1 MATQFRELGKTGV
14 KVPAIGLGC
23 MGMSEFYGASDDTE
37 NLKVLQHA
45 IDIGC
50 TFWDTADMYGCGRNE
65 ELLGKILKTQRDKVF
80 VCTKFGNVRGPN
92 GEFLGVDGKPEYVRQ
107 QCDIS
112 LKRLGINYID
122 LYYQHRV
129 DPNTP
134 IEETIGAMAELVKQ
148 GKVKYLGMSECSA
161 ETLRRAYKVHPIAA
175 VQMEYS
181 PWTLDIERNG
191 LLDAAKELGVTI
203 VAYSPLGRGFLTGA
217 YKKPEDF
224 EEGDF
229 RRYNPRFQGEAFN
242 KNLELVKKLE
252 ELAAK
257 KNVTPS
263 ELTLAWVIAQGFI
276 AIPGTKKIKY
286 LDSNFSADKIQL
298 TSEELQ
304 QIRSISEAAEIIG
317 TRYAQDHLK
326 TVNL

>member
-1 MATQFRELGKTGV
+1 MATQLRELGKTGV
-14 KVPAIGLGC
+14 KVPAVGLGC
-23 MGMSEFYGASDDTE
+23 MGMSEFYGTSDDSE

-65 ELLGKILKTQRDKVF
+65 ELIGKILPSQRDKVF
-80 VCTKFGNVRGPN
+80 ICTKFGNVRGPN
-92 GEFLGVDGKPEYVRQ
+92 GEFLGVSGKPDYVRQ
-107 QCDIS
+107 QCEIS
-112 LKRLGINYID
+112 LKRLNIDCID

-134 IEETIGAMAELVKQ
+134 IEDTIGAMAELVKE

-181 PWTLDIERNG
+181 PWSLDIEHNG
-191 LLDAAKELGVTI
+191 LLDAAKELGVSI

-224 EEGDF
+224 EENDF
-229 RRYNPRFQGEAFN
+229 RRFSPRFQGDAFY

-298 TSEELQ
+298 TAEEMKE
-304 QIRSISEAAEIIG
+304 IRSISEEAEIIG
-317 TRYAQDHLK
+317 TRYPEAHLK
-326 TVNL
+326 ATNL

>member
-1 MATQFRELGKTGV
+1 MAPQLRELGKTGV

-23 MGMSEFYGASDDTE
+23 MGMSEFYGATDESE

-65 ELLGKILKTQRDKVF
+65 DLIGKILPSQRDKVF
-80 VCTKFGNVRGPN
+80 ICTKFGNVRGPN
-92 GEFLGVDGKPEYVRQ
+92 GEFLGVNGKPDYVRQ

-112 LKRLGINYID
+112 LKRLNIDCID

-134 IEETIGAMAELVKQ
+134 IEETIGAMAELVKE

-181 PWTLDIERNG
+181 PWSLDIEHNG
-191 LLDAAKELGVTI
+191 LLDAAKELGVSI
-203 VAYSPLGRGFLTGA
+203 IAYSPLGRGFLTGA
-217 YKKPEDF
+217 YKKPDDF
-224 EEGDF
+224 EENDF
-229 RRYNPRFQGEAFN
+229 RRHNPRFQGEAFY

-298 TSEELQ
+298 TAEEMQ
-304 QIRSISEAAEIIG
+304 EIRSISEAAEIIG
-317 TRYAQDHLK
+317 TRYPEVLLK
-326 TVNL
+326 AVNI

>member
-1 MATQFRELGKTGV
+1 
-14 KVPAIGLGC
+14 
-23 MGMSEFYGASDDTE
+23 
-37 NLKVLQHA
+37 
-45 IDIGC
+45 
-50 TFWDTADMYGCGRNE
+50 MYGSGRNE
-65 ELLGKILKTQRDKVF
+65 DLIGKILPSQRDKVF
-80 VCTKFGNVRGPN
+80 ICTKFGNVRGPN
-92 GEFLGVDGKPEYVRQ
+92 GEFLGVNGKPEYVRQ
-107 QCDIS
+107 QCEIS
-112 LKRLGINYID
+112 LKRLNIDCID

-129 DPNTP
+129 DPNVP
-134 IEETIGAMAELVKQ
+134 IEETIGAMAELVKE

-181 PWTLDIERNG
+181 PWSLDIEHNG
-191 LLDAAKELGVTI
+191 LLDAAKELGVSI

-224 EEGDF
+224 EEHDY
-229 RRYNPRFQGEAFN
+229 RRFNPRFQGDAFY

-252 ELAAK
+252 ELANK
-257 KNVTPS
+257 RNVTAS

-298 TSEELQ
+298 SAEEMKE
-304 QIRSISEAAEIIG
+304 IRSISEAAEIVG
-317 TRYAQDHLK
+317 TRYAEAQLK
-326 TVNL
+326 AVNI

>member
-1 MATQFRELGKTGV
+1 MRSHFADKLV
-14 KVPAIGLGC
+14 
-23 MGMSEFYGASDDTE
+23 
-37 NLKVLQHA
+37 
-45 IDIGC
+45 
-50 TFWDTADMYGCGRNE
+50 DMYGCGRNE